1 MTTVEEINSLKIG
14 DTITIYGQIK
24 ALKEVPGNQVQD
36 QLLIQSY
43 AQLVKPCN
51 IMKE

>member
-1 MTTVEEINSLKIG
+1 MTTVDGIDSLQIG

-36 QLLIQSY
+36 QLMIQSY
-43 AQLVKPCN
+43 AQLVKPCS
-51 IMKE
+51 IKGE